1 MKILIDTHV
10 WIWAQESPE
19 ELGVDAHGTLADEN
33 NAILVSPVSTLE
45 IARLT
50 SGGRITLA
58 GRLQTWVC
66 ESHNAL
72 LADTAPLTHEIAITA
87 YDLPG
92 EFHADPADRMLVAT
106 AMVGDMPI
114 MTADERILAYP
125 HVLSIDA
132 RV

>member
-1 MKILIDTHV
+1 MKILIDTRV

-19 ELGVDAHGTLADEN
+19 KLGVDAHGTLADEN

-72 LADTAPLTHEIAITA
+72 LADTAPLTHEIAIAA